1 MDRYACCI
9 QYICPFIDY
18 KPIFTLDFLDYTL
31 ENDWIMVEFSE
42 NDIVLCT
49 AFKKVSLRQINDN
62 PKLQN
67 IITIMS
73 QLERR

>member
-1 MDRYACCI
+1 
-9 QYICPFIDY
+9 
-18 KPIFTLDFLDYTL
+18 
-31 ENDWIMVEFSE
+31 MVEFSE